1 MKINETVYWHAKEG
15 YQTIGYD
22 GEEKDVLDIKL
33 SNSDLPCEVV
43 LFDGRGRLLLGHTEK
58 PSDTAIYTHTYCISQ
73 MSMHDFAGRSS
84 EKVNVADFIKKVRF
98 ATAFDI
104 QQLGNKSCI
113 SKGWYSSYE
122 MCISEEKAA
131 VPNTDLIWEILRTV
145 ILRKE
150 MFELVVPA
158 EYDLIA
164 TFRSSV
170 VEILKHVPYGLWKS
184 FSFSVNESNP
194 KGKKRGVV
202 FKQGK
207 KAENKDNE
215 FFVNFKLST
224 SEEKTLNSFWKL
236 LYDYCHDSDGSF
248 RGKVYEDF
256 ESKYRGRTFPSI
268 NAYEAYEQLCELAD
282 TSCQNNWELFCGYSK
297 MIINNKDDETIIK
310 LVADSF
316 RERIS
321 NLGDVLTS
329 PESDFLQC
337 ETPSQLKESLDKLKK
352 SLDKHSILLSALKD
366 NGVTL
371 DGATSKTLIERAT
384 ELKGKEP
391 KDILKE
397 THDFYEELKTGDTH
411 SRIREFLSNAAIER
425 RMQKLEAENREAS
438 EKYLEDIK
446 AKLET
451 ALLGTSGSSIDVHAG
466 SNEKNENV
474 GAGRD
479 GACTGSKQ
487 GENRGSKRKGKQPSE
502 PRKDEHDNV
511 RAEEESQDKKN
522 TCGSYDTGDLNADS
536 SRGESDSLTAFN
548 ELLKEM
554 KEYKEATVDE
564 EIKKKYSNTVCE
576 VIERIANGIE
586 TERFEKI
593 VNCCKC
599 VENFFRGEDI
609 KRLEADCEKRKEADK
624 QKESVLKSMTGF
636 KAFIEW
642 YCEKGKQVNWRGE
655 CIDRLR
661 KNMQENVCV
670 DCSVKDLM
678 HAAQFVSGKYDIYE
692 DQTVYDA
699 VKLIIENGLV
709 SIMASRSKTL
719 ADIREEL
726 LYLRYLKPE
735 EGDEYTIKCL
745 TEGYLA
751 GSSGKKNSTQEEK
764 IVNQGPA
771 PLRMFKEKLPCR
783 KETEFEIKLGVA
795 LDLIKKIE
803 VSLNGDNARSGDSDS
818 REAPDETSQFSGC
831 SSRKND
837 ASTWDECKN
846 AQLKES
852 CIRMLKECNLNE
864 NEKTELRRI
873 ENELRTEPGRSADR
887 DHDTKSSNIRLIVI
901 LISLVLILSFAG
913 IYLYNYFFAE
923 DEEPIPTQPPATAQ
937 PTATTQPT
945 VEPTVDPRES
955 EWAKQLMKA
964 SIYMQKAQAERRKES
979 KEFSRN
985 SERLTSAPES
995 NEPVTTA
1002 GSQQ

>member
-22 GEEKDVLDIKL
+22 GEEKDVLDIEL
-33 SNSDLPCEVV
+33 SNSDLPCEAVY
-43 LFDGRGRLLLGHTEK
+43 FDDSSRLLLTHCARQDST
-58 PSDTAIYTHTYCISQ
+58 SHYTHTYCISQ
-73 MSMHDFAGRSS
+73 MTVHDFAGRSS

-113 SKGWYSSYE
+113 SKEWYSSYE

-194 KGKKRGVV
+194 RGKKRGVV

-224 SEEKTLNSFWKL
+224 SEEKELSSFWKL
-236 LYDYCHDSDGSF
+236 LYDYCHDSDGRF
-248 RGKVYEDF
+248 RSKVYEDF
-256 ESKYRGRTFPSI
+256 ESKYSGRTFPSTY
-268 NAYEAYEQLCELAD
+268 AYAAYEQLCELAD
-282 TSCQNNWELFCGYSK
+282 SRCQNNWKLFCEYSE
-297 MIINNKDDETIIK
+297 MITNNKDDETIVK

-321 NLGDVLTS
+321 NLGGVLTS
-329 PESDFLQC
+329 SESDFLQC

-391 KDILKE
+391 KDILNE
-397 THDFYEELKTGDTH
+397 THDFYEKLKTGDTH

-425 RMQKLEAENREAS
+425 RMQELEAENRKAS

-446 AKLET
+446 PKLET
-451 ALLGTSGSSIDVHAG
+451 ALRGTSGSSIDVHAG

-487 GENRGSKRKGKQPSE
+487 GKNSGSERKGKQPSE
-502 PRKDEHDNV
+502 PRKDRNDNV
-511 RAEEESQDKKN
+511 RAKEEPQDEK
-522 TCGSYDTGDLNADS
+522 DTSDSHDAGDLNADR
-536 SRGESDSLTAFN
+536 SRGESDPTATLKK
-548 ELLKEM
+548 LLEEM
-554 KEYKEATVDE
+554 KECKEATIADDIQE
-564 EIKKKYSNTVCE
+564 KYSKNVRE
-576 VIERIANGIE
+576 AIERIENRIE
-586 TERFEKI
+586 TERFKKI
-593 VNCCKC
+593 VEIVERVKNLCCSD
-599 VENFFRGEDI
+599 DI
-609 KRLEADCEKRKEADK
+609 ELLKADCKKREEADK
-624 QKESVLKSMTGF
+624 QKESVLESMTSF

-661 KNMQENVCV
+661 KNISKQGCV
-670 DCSVKDLM
+670 VCSVKDLM

-735 EGDEYTIKCL
+735 EGDDYKIKCL
-745 TEGYLA
+745 TEGYIA

-764 IVNQGPA
+764 IVNQGPDWW
-771 PLRMFKEKLPCR
+771 RKFKEKLPCR

-795 LDLIKKIE
+795 LDLIRKIE
-803 VSLNGDNARSGDSDS
+803 VSLNGDDERSGDSD
-818 REAPDETSQFSGC
+818 
-831 SSRKND
+831 
-837 ASTWDECKN
+837 WDECKDVQ
-846 AQLKES
+846 AKRD
-852 CIRMLKECNLNE
+852 CIRMLKKCKLSEDKKKKL
-864 NEKTELRRI
+864 KQI
-873 ENELRTEPGRSADR
+873 ENELKKEFEESKSQYMDS
-887 DHDTKSSNIRLIVI
+887 KSSNIRLIII
-901 LISLVLILSFAG
+901 LALVVLILSFAG

-937 PTATTQPT
+937 PTVEPTSEAPIPTQPPATAQPT
-945 VEPTVDPRES
+945 VEPTS
-955 EWAKQLMKA
+955 EAPIPTQPPATTLPTEAELVEPPDRSVKEQYNEWVRKQ
-964 SIYMQKAQAERRKES
+964 Y
-979 KEFSRN
+979 
-985 SERLTSAPES
+985 TSAQ
-995 NEPVTTA
+995 
-1002 GSQQ
+1002 GSAPTENTSR

>member
-73 MSMHDFAGRSS
+73 MSMHDFAGRST

-145 ILRKE
+145 ISRKE

-215 FFVNFKLST
+215 FFVDFKLST
-224 SEEKTLNSFWKL
+224 SEEKELSSFWKL

-248 RGKVYEDF
+248 RSKVYEDF
-256 ESKYRGRTFPSI
+256 ESKYSERTFPSI

-282 TSCQNNWELFCGYSK
+282 SRCQNNWKLFCKYSE
-297 MIINNKDDETIIK
+297 MMTNNKDDETIIK

-321 NLGDVLTS
+321 NLGYVLTS
-329 PESDFLQC
+329 PESGFLQY
-337 ETPSQLKESLDKLKK
+337 ETPSQLKE

-391 KDILKE
+391 KDILNE
-397 THDFYEELKTGDTH
+397 THDFYEKLKTGDTH

-425 RMQKLEAENREAS
+425 RMQKLEAENGEVS

-479 GACTGSKQ
+479 GACTGPKQ
-487 GENRGSKRKGKQPSE
+487 GKKSRRRRKGKQPSE
-502 PRKDEHDNV
+502 SGKDRNDNV
-511 RAEEESQDKKN
+511 RAKEEPQDEK
-522 TCGSYDTGDLNADS
+522 DTSDSHDAGDLNADR

-564 EIKKKYSNTVCE
+564 DIKKKYSNTVCE
-576 VIERIANGIE
+576 AIIQIADKIEK
-586 TERFEKI
+586 ERFKKI
-593 VNCCKC
+593 VESKS
-599 VENFFRGEDI
+599 VENFCCEDDNKKLKDFYDERKKADENKEKDLSRITSYRTFIELFREKGRQHSWREDSL
-609 KRLEADCEKRKEADK
+609 KRLSDVRSAHHNADY
-624 QKESVLKSMTGF
+624 SV
-636 KAFIEW
+636 
-642 YCEKGKQVNWRGE
+642 R
-655 CIDRLR
+655 
-661 KNMQENVCV
+661 
-670 DCSVKDLM
+670 DLM
-678 HAAQFVSGKYDIYE
+678 RAAQGVSGVYDIYE

-709 SIMASRSKTL
+709 SIKVNKNKTL
-719 ADIREEL
+719 DDIREEL

-745 TEGYLA
+745 TEGYIA

-764 IVNQGPA
+764 IVNQGPEW
-771 PLRMFKEKLPCR
+771 LRKWKEKLPCR
-783 KETEFEIKLGVA
+783 KKTDGNSGESSPFKIKLGIA
-795 LDLIKKIE
+795 LDLIRKIE
-803 VSLNGDNARSGDSDS
+803 VSLNGDNERSGDSDS
-818 REAPDETSQFSGC
+818 GESTDKTSSS

-837 ASTWDECKN
+837 ASTWDECKDVQ
-846 AQLKES
+846 AKRD
-852 CIRMLKECNLNE
+852 CIRMLKKCKLSEDKKKKL
-864 NEKTELRRI
+864 KQI
-873 ENELRTEPGRSADR
+873 ENELKKEFEESKSQYMDS
-887 DHDTKSSNIRLIVI
+887 KSSNIRLIII
-901 LISLVLILSFAG
+901 LALVVLILSFAG

-937 PTATTQPT
+937 PT
-945 VEPTVDPRES
+945 VEPTS
-955 EWAKQLMKA
+955 EAPIPTQPPATTLPTEAELVEPPDRSVKEQYNEWVRKQ
-964 SIYMQKAQAERRKES
+964 Y
-979 KEFSRN
+979 
-985 SERLTSAPES
+985 TSAQ
-995 NEPVTTA
+995 
-1002 GSQQ
+1002 GSAPTENTSR

>member
-1 MKINETVYWHAKEG
+1 MQDLKERRNKMKINETMHFHANDG
-15 YQTIGYD
+15 YRTIGYNE
-22 GEEKDVLDIKL
+22 EEKDTPGIQSMNK
-33 SNSDLPCEVV
+33 DLPCEAVY
-43 LFDGRGRLLLGHTEK
+43 FDDSSRLLLTHCARQDST
-58 PSDTAIYTHTYCISQ
+58 SHYTHTYCISQ
-73 MSMHDFAGRSS
+73 MTVRDFAGRSS

-451 ALLGTSGSSIDVHAG
+451 ALLGTSGSSIDVYAG

-474 GAGRD
+474 GAWRD

-609 KRLEADCEKRKEADK
+609 KRLEADCEKREEADK
-624 QKESVLKSMTGF
+624 QKENVLKSMTGF

-642 YCEKGKQVNWRGE
+642 YCEKGKQVNWQGE

-661 KNMQENVCV
+661 KNISEQGCV

-692 DQTVYDA
+692 EQYVYDA

-709 SIMASRSKTL
+709 SIKVNKNKTL
-719 ADIREEL
+719 DDIREEL

-735 EGDEYTIKCL
+735 EGDDYKIKCL

-764 IVNQGPA
+764 IQNKGSKH
-771 PLRMFKEKLPCR
+771 LRRLKEKHPCR

-795 LDLIKKIE
+795 LDLIRE
-803 VSLNGDNARSGDSDS
+803 VDRRINNDNGQSCNPNKG
-818 REAPDETSQFSGC
+818 EPPDETSSS

-837 ASTWDECKN
+837 ASTWDECKDVQ
-846 AQLKES
+846 AKRD
-852 CIRMLKECNLNE
+852 CIRMLKKCKLSEDKKKKL
-864 NEKTELRRI
+864 KQI
-873 ENELRTEPGRSADR
+873 ENELKKEFKESKSQYMDS
-887 DHDTKSSNIRLIVI
+887 KSSNIRLIII
-901 LISLVLILSFAG
+901 LALVVLILSFAG

-923 DEEPIPTQPPATAQ
+923 SETPIPTQPPATAQ
-937 PTATTQPT
+937 PTVESTSEAPILTQPPATTLPT
-945 VEPTVDPRES
+945 EAELVEPPDRSVKEQYN
-955 EWAKQLMKA
+955 EWVRKQ
-964 SIYMQKAQAERRKES
+964 Y
-979 KEFSRN
+979 
-985 SERLTSAPES
+985 TSAQGPAPTENTS
-995 NEPVTTA
+995 R
-1002 GSQQ
+1002 

>member
-1 MKINETVYWHAKEG
+1 MKINETVYWQANEG

-33 SNSDLPCEVV
+33 SNNGLPCEVV
-43 LFDGRGRLLLGHTEK
+43 VFDGSGRLLLAHAETT
-58 PSDTAIYTHTYCISQ
+58 SDTAKYIHTYCISQ
-73 MSMHDFAGRSS
+73 MSMHDFAGRGL

-104 QQLGNKSCI
+104 QQLRNKSCI

-131 VPNTDLIWEILRTV
+131 VPNTDIIWKIIRT
-145 ILRKE
+145 IISYKG
-150 MFELVVPA
+150 MFELVVPS

-170 VEILKHVPYGLWKS
+170 VEILKHVPYGLWEL
-184 FSFSVNESNP
+184 FSFSVNESDP
-194 KGKKRGVV
+194 KDKKRGVV
-202 FKQGK
+202 FKQGN
-207 KAENKDNE
+207 KAKNEDNE
-215 FFVNFKLST
+215 FFVDFKLST
-224 SEEKTLNSFWKL
+224 PGEEKLSSLLKL
-236 LYDYCHDSDGSF
+236 IYDYCHDGDGSF
-248 RGKVYEDF
+248 RSKVYEDF
-256 ESKYRGRTFPSI
+256 ESKYSGRTFPSTY
-268 NAYEAYEQLCELAD
+268 AYAAYEQLCELAD
-282 TSCQNNWELFCGYSK
+282 SRCQNNWKLFCEYSE
-297 MIINNKDDETIIK
+297 MITNNKDDETIVK

-321 NLGDVLTS
+321 NLGGVLTS
-329 PESDFLQC
+329 FESDFLQC

-391 KDILKE
+391 KDILNE
-397 THDFYEELKTGDTH
+397 THDFYEKLKTGDTH
-411 SRIREFLSNAAIER
+411 SRIREFLSNAAIEC
-425 RMQKLEAENREAS
+425 RMQALEAENGEAS

-451 ALLGTSGSSIDVHAG
+451 ALLGTSDS
-466 SNEKNENV
+466 
-474 GAGRD
+474 
-479 GACTGSKQ
+479 
-487 GENRGSKRKGKQPSE
+487 
-502 PRKDEHDNV
+502 HD
-511 RAEEESQDKKN
+511 A
-522 TCGSYDTGDLNADS
+522 GDLNADR
-536 SRGESDSLTAFN
+536 SRGESDPTATLKK
-548 ELLKEM
+548 LLEEM
-554 KEYKEATVDE
+554 KERREATIDE
-564 EIKKKYSNTVCE
+564 DIHEKYSKNVCE
-576 VIERIANGIE
+576 AIERIANGIE

-599 VENFFRGEDI
+599 VENFFCEGDI

-624 QKESVLKSMTGF
+624 QKERVLKSMTGF

-642 YCEKGKQVNWRGE
+642 YCEKGKQVNWQGE

-661 KNMQENVCV
+661 KNISEQGCV

-735 EGDEYTIKCL
+735 EGDDYKIKCL
-745 TEGYLA
+745 TEGYPA
-751 GSSGKKNSTQEEK
+751 GISGKKNSTQEAK
-764 IVNQGPA
+764 IVNRGPDWWRK
-771 PLRMFKEKLPCR
+771 LKEKLLCR
-783 KETEFEIKLGVA
+783 KKTDGNSGESSPFKIKLGIA
-795 LDLIKKIE
+795 LDLIRKIE
-803 VSLNGDNARSGDSDS
+803 VSLNGDNERSGDSD
-818 REAPDETSQFSGC
+818 
-831 SSRKND
+831 
-837 ASTWDECKN
+837 WDECKDVQ
-846 AQLKES
+846 AKRD
-852 CIRMLKECNLNE
+852 CIRMLKKCKLSEDKKKKL
-864 NEKTELRRI
+864 KQI
-873 ENELRTEPGRSADR
+873 ENELKKEFEESESQYMDS
-887 DHDTKSSNIRLIVI
+887 KSSNIRLIII
-901 LISLVLILSFAG
+901 LALVVLILSFAG

-937 PTATTQPT
+937 PT
-945 VEPTVDPRES
+945 VEPTS
-955 EWAKQLMKA
+955 EAPIPTQPPATTLPTEAELVEPPDRSVKEQYNEWVRKQ
-964 SIYMQKAQAERRKES
+964 Y
-979 KEFSRN
+979 
-985 SERLTSAPES
+985 TSAQ
-995 NEPVTTA
+995 
-1002 GSQQ
+1002 GSAPTENTSR

>member
-1 MKINETVYWHAKEG
+1 MQDLKERRNKMKINETMHFHANDG
-15 YQTIGYD
+15 YRTIGYNE
-22 GEEKDVLDIKL
+22 EEKDTPGIQSMNK
-33 SNSDLPCEVV
+33 DLPCEAVY
-43 LFDGRGRLLLGHTEK
+43 FDDSSRLLLTHCARQDST
-58 PSDTAIYTHTYCISQ
+58 SHYTHTYCISQ
-73 MSMHDFAGRSS
+73 MTVRDFAGRSS

-451 ALLGTSGSSIDVHAG
+451 ALLGTSGSSIDVYAG

-474 GAGRD
+474 GAWRD

-609 KRLEADCEKRKEADK
+609 KRLEADCEKREEADK
-624 QKESVLKSMTGF
+624 QKENVLKSMTGF

-642 YCEKGKQVNWRGE
+642 YCEKGKQVNWQGE

-661 KNMQENVCV
+661 KNISEQGCV

-692 DQTVYDA
+692 EQYVYDA

-709 SIMASRSKTL
+709 SIKVNKNKTL
-719 ADIREEL
+719 DDIREEL

-735 EGDEYTIKCL
+735 EGDDYKIKCL

-764 IVNQGPA
+764 IQNKGSKH
-771 PLRMFKEKLPCR
+771 LRRLKEKHPCR

-795 LDLIKKIE
+795 LDLIRE
-803 VSLNGDNARSGDSDS
+803 VDRRINNDNGQSCNPNKG
-818 REAPDETSQFSGC
+818 EPPDETSSS

-837 ASTWDECKN
+837 ASTWDECKDVQ
-846 AQLKES
+846 AKRD
-852 CIRMLKECNLNE
+852 CIRMLKKCKLSEDKKKKL
-864 NEKTELRRI
+864 KQI
-873 ENELRTEPGRSADR
+873 ENELKKEFKESKSQYMDS
-887 DHDTKSSNIRLIVI
+887 KSSNIRLIII
-901 LISLVLILSFAG
+901 LALVVLILSFAG

-923 DEEPIPTQPPATAQ
+923 SETPIPTQPPATAQ
-937 PTATTQPT
+937 PTAESTSEAPIPTQPPAT
-945 VEPTVDPRES
+945 TLPTEAELVEPPDRSVKEQYN
-955 EWAKQLMKA
+955 EWVRKQ
-964 SIYMQKAQAERRKES
+964 Y
-979 KEFSRN
+979 
-985 SERLTSAPES
+985 TSAQ
-995 NEPVTTA
+995 
-1002 GSQQ
+1002 GSAPTENTSR

>member
-43 LFDGRGRLLLGHTEK
+43 LFDGRGRLLFGHTEK

-474 GAGRD
+474 GAWRD

-536 SRGESDSLTAFN
+536 SRGESDSLTACN

-609 KRLEADCEKRKEADK
+609 KRLEADCEKREEADK
-624 QKESVLKSMTGF
+624 QKENVLKSMTGF

-642 YCEKGKQVNWRGE
+642 YCEKGKQVNWQGE

-661 KNMQENVCV
+661 KNISEQGCV

-692 DQTVYDA
+692 EQYVYDA

-709 SIMASRSKTL
+709 SIKVNKNKTL
-719 ADIREEL
+719 DDIREEL

-735 EGDEYTIKCL
+735 EGDDYKIKCL

-764 IVNQGPA
+764 IQNKGSKH
-771 PLRMFKEKLPCR
+771 LRRLKEKHPCR

-795 LDLIKKIE
+795 LDLIRE
-803 VSLNGDNARSGDSDS
+803 VDRRINNDNGQSCNPNKG
-818 REAPDETSQFSGC
+818 EPPDETSSS

-837 ASTWDECKN
+837 ASTWDECKDVQ
-846 AQLKES
+846 AKRD
-852 CIRMLKECNLNE
+852 CIRMLKKCKLSEDKKKKL
-864 NEKTELRRI
+864 KQI
-873 ENELRTEPGRSADR
+873 ENELKKEFEESKSQYMDS
-887 DHDTKSSNIRLIVI
+887 KSSNIRLIII
-901 LISLVLILSFAG
+901 LALVVLILSFAG

-923 DEEPIPTQPPATAQ
+923 SETPIPTQPPATAQ
-937 PTATTQPT
+937 PTAESTSEAPIPTQPPAT
-945 VEPTVDPRES
+945 TLPTEAELVEPLDRSVKEQYN
-955 EWAKQLMKA
+955 EWVRKQ
-964 SIYMQKAQAERRKES
+964 Y
-979 KEFSRN
+979 
-985 SERLTSAPES
+985 TSAQ
-995 NEPVTTA
+995 
-1002 GSQQ
+1002 GSAPTENTSR

>member
-1 MKINETVYWHAKEG
+1 MQDLKERRNKMKINETMHFHANDG
-15 YQTIGYD
+15 YRTIGYNE
-22 GEEKDVLDIKL
+22 EEKDTPGIQSMNK
-33 SNSDLPCEVV
+33 DLPCEAVY
-43 LFDGRGRLLLGHTEK
+43 FDDSSRLLLTHCARQDST
-58 PSDTAIYTHTYCISQ
+58 SHYTHTYCISQ
-73 MSMHDFAGRSS
+73 MTVRDFAGRSS

-113 SKGWYSSYE
+113 SKGWYNSYE

-474 GAGRD
+474 GAWRD

-609 KRLEADCEKRKEADK
+609 KRLEADCEKREEADK
-624 QKESVLKSMTGF
+624 QKENVLKSMTGF

-642 YCEKGKQVNWRGE
+642 YCEKGKQVNWQGE

-661 KNMQENVCV
+661 KNISEQGCV

-692 DQTVYDA
+692 EQYVYDA

-709 SIMASRSKTL
+709 SIKVNKNKTL
-719 ADIREEL
+719 DDIREEL

-735 EGDEYTIKCL
+735 EGDDYKIKCL

-764 IVNQGPA
+764 IQNKGSKH
-771 PLRMFKEKLPCR
+771 LRRLKEKHPCR

-795 LDLIKKIE
+795 LDLIRE
-803 VSLNGDNARSGDSDS
+803 VDRRINNDNGQSCNPNKG
-818 REAPDETSQFSGC
+818 EPPDETSSS

-837 ASTWDECKN
+837 ASTWDECKDVQ
-846 AQLKES
+846 AKRD
-852 CIRMLKECNLNE
+852 CIRMLKKCKLSEDKKKKL
-864 NEKTELRRI
+864 KQI
-873 ENELRTEPGRSADR
+873 ENELKKEFKESKSQYMDS
-887 DHDTKSSNIRLIVI
+887 KSSNIRLIII
-901 LISLVLILSFAG
+901 LALVVLILSFAG

-923 DEEPIPTQPPATAQ
+923 SETPIPTQPPATAQ
-937 PTATTQPT
+937 PTAESTSEAPIPTQPPAT
-945 VEPTVDPRES
+945 TLPTEAELVEPPDRSVKEQYN
-955 EWAKQLMKA
+955 EWVRKQ
-964 SIYMQKAQAERRKES
+964 Y
-979 KEFSRN
+979 
-985 SERLTSAPES
+985 TSAQ
-995 NEPVTTA
+995 
-1002 GSQQ
+1002 GSAPTENTSR

>member
-795 LDLIKKIE
+795 LDLIRKIE

>member
-43 LFDGRGRLLLGHTEK
+43 LFDGRGRLLFGHTEK

-337 ETPSQLKESLDKLKK
+337 ETPSQLKESLDK
-352 SLDKHSILLSALKD
+352 HSILLSALKD

-474 GAGRD
+474 GAWRD

-536 SRGESDSLTAFN
+536 SRGESDSLTACN

-609 KRLEADCEKRKEADK
+609 KRLEADCEKREEADK
-624 QKESVLKSMTGF
+624 QKENVLKSMTGF

-642 YCEKGKQVNWRGE
+642 YCEKGKQVNWQGE

-661 KNMQENVCV
+661 KNISEQGCV

-692 DQTVYDA
+692 EQYVYDA

-709 SIMASRSKTL
+709 SIKVNKNKTL
-719 ADIREEL
+719 DDIREEL

-735 EGDEYTIKCL
+735 EGDDYKIKCL

-764 IVNQGPA
+764 IQNKGSKH
-771 PLRMFKEKLPCR
+771 LRRLKEKHPCR

-795 LDLIKKIE
+795 LDLIRE
-803 VSLNGDNARSGDSDS
+803 VDRRINNDNGQSCNPNKG
-818 REAPDETSQFSGC
+818 EPPDETSSS

-837 ASTWDECKN
+837 ASTWDECKDVQ
-846 AQLKES
+846 AKRD
-852 CIRMLKECNLNE
+852 CIRMLKKCKLSEDKKKKL
-864 NEKTELRRI
+864 KQI
-873 ENELRTEPGRSADR
+873 ENELKKEFEESKSQYMDS
-887 DHDTKSSNIRLIVI
+887 KSSNIRLIII
-901 LISLVLILSFAG
+901 LALVVLILSFAG

-923 DEEPIPTQPPATAQ
+923 SETPIPTQPPATAQ
-937 PTATTQPT
+937 PTAESTSEAPIPTQPPAT
-945 VEPTVDPRES
+945 TLPTEAELVEPLDRSVKEQYN
-955 EWAKQLMKA
+955 EWVRKQ
-964 SIYMQKAQAERRKES
+964 Y
-979 KEFSRN
+979 
-985 SERLTSAPES
+985 TSAQ
-995 NEPVTTA
+995 
-1002 GSQQ
+1002 GSAPTENTSR

>member
-609 KRLEADCEKRKEADK
+609 KRLEADCEKREEADK
-624 QKESVLKSMTGF
+624 QKENVLKSMTGF

-642 YCEKGKQVNWRGE
+642 YCEKGKQVNWQGE

-661 KNMQENVCV
+661 KNISEQGCV

-692 DQTVYDA
+692 EQYVYDA

-709 SIMASRSKTL
+709 SIKVNKNKTL
-719 ADIREEL
+719 DDIREEL

-735 EGDEYTIKCL
+735 EGDDYKIKCL

-764 IVNQGPA
+764 IQNKGSKH
-771 PLRMFKEKLPCR
+771 LRRLKEKHPCR

-795 LDLIKKIE
+795 LDLIRE
-803 VSLNGDNARSGDSDS
+803 VDRRINNDN
-818 REAPDETSQFSGC
+818 REPTGETSQSSSC

-837 ASTWDECKN
+837 ASTWDECKDVQ
-846 AQLKES
+846 AKRD

-873 ENELRTEPGRSADR
+873 ENELKTKPGRSADR

-901 LISLVLILSFAG
+901 PILLVLVLSFVG

-923 DEEPIPTQPPATAQ
+923 DEEPIPTQPPAT
-937 PTATTQPT
+937 TQPT
-945 VEPTVDPRES
+945 VEPTVAPRREP
-955 EWAKQLMKA
+955 EWAKPGMKA
-964 SIYMQKAQAERRKES
+964 SIHMQKAQAERWKES
-979 KEFSRN
+979 KGFSRN
-985 SERLTSAPES
+985 SDSQQAPES

-1002 GSQQ
+1002 GTQQ

>member
-73 MSMHDFAGRSS
+73 MSMHDFAGRST

-145 ILRKE
+145 ISRKE

-202 FKQGK
+202 FKQWK

-215 FFVNFKLST
+215 FFVDFKLST
-224 SEEKTLNSFWKL
+224 SEEKELSSFWKL

-248 RGKVYEDF
+248 RSKVYEDF
-256 ESKYRGRTFPSI
+256 ESKYSERTFPSI

-282 TSCQNNWELFCGYSK
+282 SRCQNNWKLFCKYSE
-297 MIINNKDDETIIK
+297 MMTNNKDDETIIK

-321 NLGDVLTS
+321 NLGYVLTS
-329 PESDFLQC
+329 PESGFLQY
-337 ETPSQLKESLDKLKK
+337 ETPSQLKE

-391 KDILKE
+391 KDILNE
-397 THDFYEELKTGDTH
+397 THDFYEKLKTGDTH

-425 RMQKLEAENREAS
+425 RMQKLEAENGEAS

-479 GACTGSKQ
+479 GACTGPKQ
-487 GENRGSKRKGKQPSE
+487 GKKSRRRRKGKQPSE
-502 PRKDEHDNV
+502 SGKDRNDNV
-511 RAEEESQDKKN
+511 RAKEEPQDEK
-522 TCGSYDTGDLNADS
+522 DTSDSHDAGDLNADR

-564 EIKKKYSNTVCE
+564 DIKKKYSNTVCE
-576 VIERIANGIE
+576 AIIQIADKIEK
-586 TERFEKI
+586 ERFKKI
-593 VNCCKC
+593 VESKS
-599 VENFFRGEDI
+599 VENFCCEDDNKKLKDFYDERKKADENKEKDLSRITSYRTFIELFREKGRQHSWREDSL
-609 KRLEADCEKRKEADK
+609 KRLSDVRSAHHNADY
-624 QKESVLKSMTGF
+624 SV
-636 KAFIEW
+636 
-642 YCEKGKQVNWRGE
+642 R
-655 CIDRLR
+655 
-661 KNMQENVCV
+661 
-670 DCSVKDLM
+670 DLM
-678 HAAQFVSGKYDIYE
+678 RAAQGVSGVYDIYE

-709 SIMASRSKTL
+709 SIKVNKNKTL
-719 ADIREEL
+719 DDIREEL

-745 TEGYLA
+745 TEGYIA

-764 IVNQGPA
+764 IVNQGPEW
-771 PLRMFKEKLPCR
+771 LRKWKEKLPCR
-783 KETEFEIKLGVA
+783 KKTDGNSGESSPFKIKLGIA
-795 LDLIKKIE
+795 LDLIRKIE
-803 VSLNGDNARSGDSDS
+803 VSLNGDNERSGDSDS
-818 REAPDETSQFSGC
+818 GESTDKTSSS

-837 ASTWDECKN
+837 ASTWDECKDVQ
-846 AQLKES
+846 AKRD
-852 CIRMLKECNLNE
+852 CIRMLKKCKLSEDKKKKL
-864 NEKTELRRI
+864 KQI
-873 ENELRTEPGRSADR
+873 ENELKKEFEESKSQYMDS
-887 DHDTKSSNIRLIVI
+887 KSSNIRLIII
-901 LISLVLILSFAG
+901 LALVVLILSFAG

-937 PTATTQPT
+937 PT
-945 VEPTVDPRES
+945 VEPTS
-955 EWAKQLMKA
+955 EAPIPTQPPATTLPTEAELVEPPDRSVKEQYNEWVRKQ
-964 SIYMQKAQAERRKES
+964 Y
-979 KEFSRN
+979 
-985 SERLTSAPES
+985 TSAQ
-995 NEPVTTA
+995 
-1002 GSQQ
+1002 GSAPTENTSR

>member
-22 GEEKDVLDIKL
+22 GEEKDVLDIEL
-33 SNSDLPCEVV
+33 SNSDLPCEAVY
-43 LFDGRGRLLLGHTEK
+43 FDDSSRLLLTHCARQDST
-58 PSDTAIYTHTYCISQ
+58 SHYTHTYCISQ
-73 MSMHDFAGRSS
+73 MTVHDFAGRSS

-113 SKGWYSSYE
+113 SKEWYSSYE

-194 KGKKRGVV
+194 RGKKRGVV

-224 SEEKTLNSFWKL
+224 SEEKELSSFWKL
-236 LYDYCHDSDGSF
+236 LYDYCHDSDGRF
-248 RGKVYEDF
+248 RSKVYEDF
-256 ESKYRGRTFPSI
+256 ESKYSGRTFPSTY
-268 NAYEAYEQLCELAD
+268 AYAAYEQLCELAD
-282 TSCQNNWELFCGYSK
+282 SRCQNNWKLFCEYSE
-297 MIINNKDDETIIK
+297 MITNNKDDETIVK

-321 NLGDVLTS
+321 NLGGVLTS
-329 PESDFLQC
+329 SESDFLQC

-391 KDILKE
+391 KDILNE
-397 THDFYEELKTGDTH
+397 THDFYEKLKTGDTH

-425 RMQKLEAENREAS
+425 RMQELEAENRKAS

-446 AKLET
+446 PKLET
-451 ALLGTSGSSIDVHAG
+451 ALRGTSGSSIDVHAG

-487 GENRGSKRKGKQPSE
+487 GKNSGSERKGKQPSE
-502 PRKDEHDNV
+502 PRKDRNDNV
-511 RAEEESQDKKN
+511 RAKEEPQDEK
-522 TCGSYDTGDLNADS
+522 DTSDSHDAGDLNADR
-536 SRGESDSLTAFN
+536 SRGESDPTATLKK
-548 ELLKEM
+548 LLEEM
-554 KEYKEATVDE
+554 KECKEATIADDIQE
-564 EIKKKYSNTVCE
+564 KYSKNVRE
-576 VIERIANGIE
+576 AIERIENRIE
-586 TERFEKI
+586 TERFKKI
-593 VNCCKC
+593 VEIVERVKNLCCSD
-599 VENFFRGEDI
+599 DI
-609 KRLEADCEKRKEADK
+609 ELLKADCKKREEADK
-624 QKESVLKSMTGF
+624 QKESVLESMTSF

-661 KNMQENVCV
+661 KNISKQGCV
-670 DCSVKDLM
+670 VCSVKDLM

-735 EGDEYTIKCL
+735 EGDDYKIKCL
-745 TEGYLA
+745 TEGYIA

-764 IVNQGPA
+764 IVNQGPDWW
-771 PLRMFKEKLPCR
+771 RKFKEKLPCR

-795 LDLIKKIE
+795 LDLIRKIE
-803 VSLNGDNARSGDSDS
+803 VSLNGDDERSGDSD
-818 REAPDETSQFSGC
+818 
-831 SSRKND
+831 
-837 ASTWDECKN
+837 WDECKDVQ
-846 AQLKES
+846 AKRD
-852 CIRMLKECNLNE
+852 CIRMLKKCKLSEDKKKKL
-864 NEKTELRRI
+864 KQI
-873 ENELRTEPGRSADR
+873 ENELKKE
-887 DHDTKSSNIRLIVI
+887 
-901 LISLVLILSFAG
+901 F
-913 IYLYNYFFAE
+913 
-923 DEEPIPTQPPATAQ
+923 
-937 PTATTQPT
+937 
-945 VEPTVDPRES
+945 
-955 EWAKQLMKA
+955 
-964 SIYMQKAQAERRKES
+964 KES
-979 KEFSRN
+979 KSQY
-985 SERLTSAPES
+985 
-995 NEPVTTA
+995 PVY
-1002 GSQQ
+1002 GL

>member
-1 MKINETVYWHAKEG
+1 MQDLKERRNKMKINETMHFHANDG
-15 YQTIGYD
+15 YRTIGYNE
-22 GEEKDVLDIKL
+22 EEKDTPGIQSMNK
-33 SNSDLPCEVV
+33 DLPCEAVY
-43 LFDGRGRLLLGHTEK
+43 FDDSSRLLLTHCARQDST
-58 PSDTAIYTHTYCISQ
+58 SHYTHTYCISQ
-73 MSMHDFAGRSS
+73 MTVRDFAGRSS

-104 QQLGNKSCI
+104 QQLRNKSCI

-297 MIINNKDDETIIK
+297 MIINNKADETIIK

-609 KRLEADCEKRKEADK
+609 KRLEADCEKREEADK
-624 QKESVLKSMTGF
+624 QKENVLKSMTGF

-642 YCEKGKQVNWRGE
+642 YCEKGKQVNWQGE

-661 KNMQENVCV
+661 KNISEQGCV

-692 DQTVYDA
+692 EQYVYDA

-709 SIMASRSKTL
+709 SIKVNKNKTL
-719 ADIREEL
+719 DDIREEL

-735 EGDEYTIKCL
+735 EGDDYKIKCL

-764 IVNQGPA
+764 IQNKGSKH
-771 PLRMFKEKLPCR
+771 LRRLKEKHPCR

-795 LDLIKKIE
+795 LDLIRE
-803 VSLNGDNARSGDSDS
+803 VDRRINNDNGQSCNPNKG
-818 REAPDETSQFSGC
+818 EPPDETSSS

-837 ASTWDECKN
+837 ASTWDECKDVQ
-846 AQLKES
+846 AKRD
-852 CIRMLKECNLNE
+852 CIRMLKKCKLSEDKKKKL
-864 NEKTELRRI
+864 KQI
-873 ENELRTEPGRSADR
+873 ENELKKEFEESKSQYMDS
-887 DHDTKSSNIRLIVI
+887 KSSNIRLIII
-901 LISLVLILSFAG
+901 LALVVLILSFAG

-923 DEEPIPTQPPATAQ
+923 SETPIPTQPPATAQ
-937 PTATTQPT
+937 PTAESTSEAPIPTQPPAT
-945 VEPTVDPRES
+945 TLPTEAELVEPPDRSVKEQYN
-955 EWAKQLMKA
+955 EWVRKQ
-964 SIYMQKAQAERRKES
+964 Y
-979 KEFSRN
+979 
-985 SERLTSAPES
+985 TSAQ
-995 NEPVTTA
+995 
-1002 GSQQ
+1002 GSAPTENTSR